1 MLIYQRVSL
10 ARNLPHI
17 LAKVYLDQ
25 LEHHIL
31 NTQPSHVL
39 IIAGPETPVTVDGL
53 ICPSTSELLES
64 FQLSYRTG
72 APARELIVLD
82 LLQPPQKK
90 NTTYS
95 LWIPQMVYFPL
106 GTSKHHHPFAQRSE
120 MHRSIV
126 RYGPKRELSWRF
138 NRFNHQKWWH
148 IGIW

>member
-17 LAKVYLDQ
+17 LAKAYLDQ

-90 NTTYS
+90 RTQHIPYGFPKWCISHWEHQNITILS
-95 LWIPQMVYFPL
+95 LNV
-106 GTSKHHHPFAQRSE
+106 
-120 MHRSIV
+120 V
-126 RYGPKRELSWRF
+126 RCTEV
-138 NRFNHQKWWH
+138 
-148 IGIW
+148 

>member
-39 IIAGPETPVTVDGL
+39 IIAGPETPVMVYGL
-53 ICPSTSELLES
+53 ICSSTSELLES

-90 NTTYS
+90 EHNIFPIDSPNGVFPTGNIKTSPSIRSTWWDAQKYS
-95 LWIPQMVYFPL
+95 KVWSQ
-106 GTSKHHHPFAQRSE
+106 
-120 MHRSIV
+120 
-126 RYGPKRELSWRF
+126 KRAKLE
-138 NRFNHQKWWH
+138 
-148 IGIW
+148 I